1 MPQVC
6 WGWSLPLL
14 DRNTNEEH
22 PTEILLLKVTLLLS
36 LPLKRFYIV
45 LDSATY
51 TRNTPSI
58 CSSPI
63 LHMNYEMV
71 VTFAADMETNKMQF
85 LTNISKALP
94 SFTCQFWLPAS
105 ALHMENREEKPQ
117 SVLFF
122 PGFINHQ
129 RASNIFDGKLLLLFC
144 SCLWYN
150 FFLWDILVFW
160 IRLH

>member
-1 MPQVC
+1 MQQIPRVYPTGAYCTALLPLCIWMKVNTDPQITQNNMPQVC

-105 ALHMENREEKPQ
+105 ALHMENREEKPTKQ
-117 SVLFF
+117 QESR
-122 PGFINHQ
+122 Q
-129 RASNIFDGKLLLLFC
+129 
-144 SCLWYN
+144 
-150 FFLWDILVFW
+150 
-160 IRLH
+160 

>member
-1 MPQVC
+1 MQQIPRVFPTGTHCTALLPLCIWMKVNTDPQITQNNMPQAC
-6 WGWSLPLL
+6 WGWSFPLL
-14 DRNTNEEH
+14 DRNTNEQH

-105 ALHMENREEKPQ
+105 ALHMENREEKPTKQ
-117 SVLFF
+117 QESR
-122 PGFINHQ
+122 Q
-129 RASNIFDGKLLLLFC
+129 
-144 SCLWYN
+144 
-150 FFLWDILVFW
+150 
-160 IRLH
+160 